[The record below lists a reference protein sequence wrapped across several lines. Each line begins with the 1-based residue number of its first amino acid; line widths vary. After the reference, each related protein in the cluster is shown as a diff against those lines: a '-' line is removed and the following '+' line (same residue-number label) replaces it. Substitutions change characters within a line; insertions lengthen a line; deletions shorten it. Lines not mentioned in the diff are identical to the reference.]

1 MAGSE
6 GSGRKWLACGCFG
19 CLAIVVAILLLIASV
34 FGTAWVGV
42 RNEEVAER
50 TLEPHIEAGTA
61 AGPETGN
68 QPGRVVLRTTSGEF
82 HLKPARRGESLR
94 VEARYD
100 QNTYELREHFEPGGD
115 RWTYEVEFERTSSML
130 MSLLKAMVGGAGS
143 RVEVY
148 LPQDVPLEL
157 EVHVRQGGGEIDL
170 GGLWLTSAEI
180 DCTQG
185 GFELDVSEPLRVPME
200 SLVLHGS
207 MGGFTANGLG
217 DASPRRLDVDWSMGG
232 MELDLRGKWR
242 VDSDISINTH
252 QGGASVQLPR
262 DVEIVGLET
271 RRVGLRGDE
280 ETPRPTLTFS
290 VSATQGELEIIE

>member
-6 GSGRKWLACGCFG
+6 GSGRKWLACGCLG
-19 CLAIVVAILLLIASV
+19 CLAIVVAVLLLIASF

-42 RNEEVAER
+42 RNEQVAER
-50 TLEPHIEAGTA
+50 TLEPRIEAGEA
-61 AGPETGN
+61 IGPEAAIK
-68 QPGRVVLRTTSGEF
+68 PGRVVLRTTSGEF

-94 VEARYD
+94 VEATYD
-100 QNTYELREHFEPGGD
+100 ENTYELREHFEPGGE
-115 RWTYEVEFERTSSML
+115 RWTYEIEFERKSSML

-143 RVEVY
+143 RVEIY
-148 LPQDVPLEL
+148 LPEDVPLEL
-157 EVHVRQGGGEIDL
+157 EVHVRQGGGQIDL
-170 GGLWLTSAEI
+170 GGLWLTSVEI

-185 GFELDVSEPLRVPME
+185 GFELAVSKPLREPME

-207 MGGFTANGLG
+207 MGGFSADGLG
-217 DASPRRLDVDWSMGG
+217 DASPRRLEVDWSMGG
-232 MELDLRGKWR
+232 MELDLRGKWV
-242 VDSDISINTH
+242 VDSDISIRTR
-252 QGGASVQLPR
+252 QGGASVMLPR

-271 RRVGLRGDE
+271 RGVALRGDE